1 MTSGNPLVWSR
12 RSVGLLRRIGIVLEA
27 IKFEHTLFALPFAF
41 SGAVLAAEGLPR
53 PAQLFWI
60 LLAMIGARNSA
71 MAFNRL
77 VDEIYDA
84 RNPRTQNRAL
94 PRKAIS
100 RNFFIGFLVVS
111 SLVFIYSAWRL
122 NPLTF
127 ALSFPGLAWILFY
140 SYTKRFTALSHLV
153 LGFSLSF
160 APIGAHIAIKGVIE
174 LLPILLGLGTMFW
187 VAGFDILYACLDYE
201 FDQKVQLFSI
211 PRTFGI
217 RKALRIAMFF
227 HAIALYFFIQ
237 TGISG
242 GMGTIYFGGVA
253 LVFVFLFA
261 EHAILSPKDL
271 SKINLSFFTLNGMVS
286 IMLFFAVLF
295 DTLLK

>member
-1 MTSGNPLVWSR
+1 MTSGNSSVWSR
-12 RSVGLLRRIGIVLEA
+12 RSVGLLSRIGIVLEA

-41 SGAVLAAEGLPR
+41 SGAVLAAKGLPR

-71 MAFNRL
+71 MAFNRM
-77 VDEIYDA
+77 VDAPYDA
-84 RNPRTQNRAL
+84 QNPRTRDRAL
-94 PRKAIS
+94 SRGLIS
-100 RNFFIGFLVVS
+100 KNFFIGFIILS
-111 SLVFIYSAWRL
+111 SSVFILSAWML

-127 ALSFPGLAWILFY
+127 ALSFPGLAWIFFY

-153 LGFSLSF
+153 LGVSLSF
-160 APIGAHIAIKGVIE
+160 APIGAHIAVQGAIE
-174 LLPILLGLGTMFW
+174 FLAILLGLGTMFW

-201 FDQKVQLFSI
+201 FDQKAQLFSI

-271 SKINLSFFTLNGMVS
+271 SKINLSFFKLNGMVS
-286 IMLFFAVLF
+286 IVLFFAILF
-295 DTLLK
+295 DTLMK

>member
-1 MTSGNPLVWSR
+1 MEVAWARAGV
-12 RSVGLLRRIGIVLEA
+12 RSVKRLKRIGIVLEA

-41 SGAVLAAEGLPR
+41 SGAVLGAKGLPTLG
-53 PAQLFWI
+53 QSFWI

-77 VDEIYDA
+77 VDEPYDA
-84 RNPRTQNRAL
+84 RNPRTQDRAL
-94 PRKAIS
+94 PKRAIS
-100 RNFFIGFLVVS
+100 RNFFIGFIIVS
-111 SLVFIYSAWRL
+111 SAIFIFSAWML

-140 SYTKRFTALSHLV
+140 SYTKRFTALSHLI

-174 LLPILLGLGTMFW
+174 MLPILLGLGTMFW

-201 FDQKVQLFSI
+201 FDQKARLFSI
-211 PRTFGI
+211 PRFFGI
-217 RKALRIAMFF
+217 KKGLRMAALF
-227 HAIALYFFIQ
+227 HVLALFFFIQ

-242 GMGTIYFGGVA
+242 RMGAIYFVGVV
-253 LVFVFLFA
+253 LVFVFLFV
-261 EHAILSPKDL
+261 EHTVLSDKDL
-271 SKINLSFFTLNGMVS
+271 SRINFSFFTMNGMVS
-286 IMLFFAVLF
+286 IVLFLAILF

>member
-1 MTSGNPLVWSR
+1 MGWNK
-12 RSVGLLRRIGIVLEA
+12 GLPKVLKRIGIVLES

-41 SGAVLAAEGLPR
+41 SGAVLGAKGLPTLG
-53 PAQLFWI
+53 QSFWI

-77 VDEIYDA
+77 ADEVYDA
-84 RNPRTQNRAL
+84 RNPRTQDRAL
-94 PRKAIS
+94 PRRAIS
-100 RNFFIGFLVVS
+100 RNFFIGFIVVS
-111 SLVFIYSAWRL
+111 SAIFIFSAWML

-160 APIGAHIAIKGVIE
+160 APIGAHIAIKGAIE
-174 LLPILLGLGTMFW
+174 ILPIFLGLGTMFW

-201 FDQKVQLFSI
+201 FDQKTRLFSI
-211 PRTFGI
+211 PRFFGVK
-217 RKALRIAMFF
+217 KALRMAILF
-227 HAIALYFFIQ
+227 HVVALFFFIQ

-242 GMGTIYFGGVA
+242 EMGAIYFGGVV
-253 LVFVFLFA
+253 LVFVFLFV

-286 IMLFFAVLF
+286 IVIFLAVLF

>member
-1 MTSGNPLVWSR
+1 MAELSNGVKK
-12 RSVGLLRRIGIVLEA
+12 VGILKRIGIVLEA

-41 SGAVLAAEGLPR
+41 SGAVLAAKGLPTLG
-53 PAQLFWI
+53 QSFWI

-77 VDEIYDA
+77 VDEPYDA
-84 RNPRTQNRAL
+84 RNPRTQDRAL
-94 PRKAIS
+94 PKRAIS
-100 RNFFIGFLVVS
+100 RNFFIGFIIVS
-111 SLVFIYSAWRL
+111 SAIFIFSAWML

-160 APIGAHIAIKGVIE
+160 APIGAHIAVKGAIE
-174 LLPILLGLGTMFW
+174 MLPILLGLGTMFW

-201 FDQKVQLFSI
+201 FDQKARLFSI
-211 PRTFGI
+211 PRFFGI
-217 RKALRIAMFF
+217 KKGLRMAILFHVLALF
-227 HAIALYFFIQ
+227 FFIQ

-242 GMGTIYFGGVA
+242 GMGVIYFAGVV
-253 LVFVFLFA
+253 LVFVFLFV
-261 EHAILSPKDL
+261 EHATLSHEGL
-271 SKINLSFFTLNGMVS
+271 SRINFSFFTMNGMVS
-286 IMLFFAVLF
+286 IVLF
-295 DTLLK
+295 LAILMDVLI